1 MNVVLGAL
9 PCVAKAFLCAT
20 DLILCG
26 FAIQVFTI
34 NMPGIMLL
42 DVGSWALER
51 TALSS
56 FTSAGVQVII

>member
-9 PCVAKAFLCAT
+9 PCVALAFLCAT

-26 FAIQVFTI
+26 FALEVFTV

-42 DVGSWALER
+42 DESGWALER

-56 FTSAGVQVII
+56 FTSASVQVII